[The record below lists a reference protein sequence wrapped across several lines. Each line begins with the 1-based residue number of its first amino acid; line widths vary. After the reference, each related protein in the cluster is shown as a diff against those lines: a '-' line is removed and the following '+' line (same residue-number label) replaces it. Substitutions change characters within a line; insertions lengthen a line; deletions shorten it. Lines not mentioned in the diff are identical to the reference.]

1 MILNASSLAL
11 SLLTHILD
19 NKFQCLHQNFR
30 VDLKLLPLKGLK
42 TKQKAAKTCLQEVC
56 HLCRKRL
63 NAQSVTQAGFEL
75 PILLHLID

>member
-42 TKQKAAKTCLQEVC
+42 TKIKSHKNLP
-56 HLCRKRL
+56 
-63 NAQSVTQAGFEL
+63 AGSMSL
-75 PILLHLID
+75 M